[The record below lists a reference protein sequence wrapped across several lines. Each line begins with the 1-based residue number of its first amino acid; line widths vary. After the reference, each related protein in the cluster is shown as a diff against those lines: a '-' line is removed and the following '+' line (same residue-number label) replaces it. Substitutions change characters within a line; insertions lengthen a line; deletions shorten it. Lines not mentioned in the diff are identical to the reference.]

1 MGAGAET
8 AQLREYEFSEEDFQQ
23 VRQLVREQIGI
34 SLAESKRELVYGRL
48 SRRLRALGLVDFH
61 SYLKRI
67 EERDTDELQQ
77 LCNAITTNLTAF
89 FRERHHFDFLD
100 RELLPALERNNADS
114 RRIRIWSAGC
124 STGEEAYS
132 IAMVVL
138 ETLGHLRG
146 WDVRILATDV
156 DTGVLKQ
163 ARRGVYSGER
173 LEKVDSARLL
183 RWFTRIGDTSH
194 YRVCP
199 EIKQLVAFK
208 FLNMVGDWPMRG
220 PFDVIFCRN
229 VVIYFDR
236 NTQREIISRMAAL
249 QGAGDHLILGHSESL
264 LDVSTQYRLANQT
277 IYRRRPDGSGQ

>member
-1 MGAGAET
+1 MPAGAEP
-8 AQLREYEFSEEDFQQ
+8 ALLREYEFSDEDFQR
-23 VRQLVREQIGI
+23 VRRLVREQIGI

-48 SRRLRALGLVDFH
+48 SRRLRALGLNDFH
-61 SYLKRI
+61 TYLKHI
-67 EERDTDELQQ
+67 EDQNTDELQQ

-89 FRERHHFDFLD
+89 FRERHHFDFLAG
-100 RELLPALERNNADS
+100 ELLPALERNNADS

-138 ETLGHLRG
+138 EKLGHLRD
-146 WDVRILATDV
+146 WDIRILATDV
-156 DTGVLKQ
+156 DTAVLKQ

-173 LEKVDSARLL
+173 LEKVDSERLL
-183 RWFTRIGDTSH
+183 RWFTRIGDTNH

-199 EIKQLVAFK
+199 EVKQLVAFK
-208 FLNMVGDWPMRG
+208 FLNMVGNWPMRG
-220 PFDVIFCRN
+220 PFDIIFCRN

-236 NTQREIISRMAAL
+236 DTQREIISRMASL
-249 QGAGDHLILGHSESL
+249 QGAGDHLVLGHSESL

-277 IYRRRPDGSGQ
+277 IYRRRSDGAGH

>member
-1 MGAGAET
+1 MGGGAEP
-8 AQLREYEFSEEDFQQ
+8 ALLREYEFSDEDFQR
-23 VRQLVREQIGI
+23 VRQLVREKIGI

-61 SYLKRI
+61 TYLKRI
-67 EERDTDELQQ
+67 EQSDTDELQQ

-89 FRERHHFDFLD
+89 FRERHHFDYLSG
-100 RELLPALERNNADS
+100 ELLPTLERNNADS

-124 STGEEAYS
+124 SSGEEAYS

-138 ETLGHLRG
+138 ETLGHLRD
-146 WDVRILATDV
+146 WDIRILATDV

-163 ARRGVYSGER
+163 ARRGVYGGER
-173 LEKVDSARLL
+173 LEKLDSARLL

-199 EIKQLVAFK
+199 EVKQLVAFK
-208 FLNMVGDWPMRG
+208 FLNMVGEWPMHG
-220 PFDVIFCRN
+220 PFDLIFCRN

-236 NTQREIISRMAAL
+236 STQRQIIARMAAL

-277 IYRRRPDGSGQ
+277 IYRRRADGSRQ